1 MGYNTGMIERIICYG
16 DSNTYGYDPRSYLG
30 GRYGEDERW
39 VDLLARGLGVECAN
53 RGENGLRI
61 PRRALPPLAA
71 GERMIVMLGAND
83 LLCGEGAGECAHR
96 LDALL
101 EMSGVEP
108 FAALIVAPPPFE
120 RGAWVESGALIDA
133 SRALAA
139 EYADVAARRGQH
151 FADAAAWGVE
161 PAFDGVH
168 FTAAGHRAFACG
180 IEQSVRLAF
189 ITREV

>member
-83 LLCGEGAGECAHR
+83 LLCGESAGECAHR

-108 FAALIVAPPPFE
+108 FAALIDE
-120 RGAWVESGALIDA
+120 

-139 EYADVAARRGQH
+139 EYAAVAARRGQH
-151 FADAAAWGVE
+151 FADATAWGVE

-168 FTAAGHRAFACG
+168 FTAAGHRAFARG
-180 IEQSVRLAF
+180 IEQSVRFAF

>member
-83 LLCGEGAGECAHR
+83 LLCGESAGECAHR

-108 FAALIVAPPPFE
+108 FAALIVAPPPSRQGAGSTLQTRP
-120 RGAWVESGALIDA
+120 RGAWSRPLTACTSPPPGTAPSPA
-133 SRALAA
+133 ASSRA
-139 EYADVAARRGQH
+139 
-151 FADAAAWGVE
+151 
-161 PAFDGVH
+161 
-168 FTAAGHRAFACG
+168 
-180 IEQSVRLAF
+180 
-189 ITREV
+189 